1 MATDIM
7 SQSRPRARNIVIF
20 GKAGSGK
27 SSVINAIAQRQ
38 LAETSSNAT
47 GCTPRYQGHE
57 IEISGE
63 SFVLFDTAGLDEGT
77 GGTVPAAEAEA
88 KLKSLL
94 RELTGPRSNGIGLLV
109 YCVGCGKDSGRIS
122 SLLRNYNRVYSMI
135 CRKKVPIVVV
145 VTGLESYEPNMESWW
160 SANKDKFAEC
170 GMDFK
175 DHACVTTLDNKS
187 AITESERLRIAESCE
202 SLRNLIIK
210 NYVEWAGD
218 ASWFNLSIVGVQNV
232 IGGRNGERS

>member
-1 MATDIM
+1 MVTDIA
-7 SQSRPRARNIVIF
+7 SQSRSRARNIVIF

-38 LAETSSNAT
+38 LAETSSSAT
-47 GCTPRYQGHE
+47 GCTSRYQGHE

-63 SFVLFDTAGLDEGT
+63 NFVLFDTVGLDEGT

-88 KLKSLL
+88 ELKSLL
-94 RELTGPRSNGIGLLV
+94 RGLTSPRSNGIGLLV

-122 SLLRNYNRVYSMI
+122 SLLRNYNRVYSTI

-145 VTGLESYEPNMESWW
+145 VTGLESYEPDMESWW
-160 SANKDKFAEC
+160 SANQDKFAEC
-170 GMDFK
+170 GMDFE

-187 AITESERLRIAESCE
+187 AITESERLRIAESRE
-202 SLRNLIIK
+202 SLRTLIVK

-218 ASWFNLSIVGVQNV
+218 ASWFNLSIVGL
-232 IGGRNGERS
+232 